1 MKEANKI
8 KDAEKARELAKCQKR
23 PSIKAKRPTTT
34 DISLVQVTLKKLEQ
48 QQQRIHE
55 LEQQMNQLRN
65 ASTSQGAEASNL
77 QVRLPKHLTLNPR
90 PKSILKKLAFRI
102 FSKNT
107 MPWNLNPKLNPKP

>member
-1 MKEANKI
+1 
-8 KDAEKARELAKCQKR
+8 
-23 PSIKAKRPTTT
+23 
-34 DISLVQVTLKKLEQ
+34 
-48 QQQRIHE
+48 
-55 LEQQMNQLRN
+55 
-65 ASTSQGAEASNL
+65 L